1 MLSGSA
7 DAATIGVSRADLDA
21 FFMCLAL
28 CHTVVPERDTPD
40 GPITYQAESPDE
52 GALVQVS
59 IGALRGE
66 GLTVWISDI
75 GGGCDGMC
83 VGTAVMFWRFP
94 GRGLAGLQVYASNNR
109 C

>member
-1 MLSGSA
+1 MVVHSRAVRTLCGDVTDGCCAVALRQGATPVSPFHAPELEAVLSGSA

-52 GALVQVS
+52 GALVQVC
-59 IGALRGE
+59 IGSLY
-66 GLTVWISDI
+66 L
-75 GGGCDGMC
+75 
-83 VGTAVMFWRFP
+83 
-94 GRGLAGLQVYASNNR
+94 
-109 C
+109 